1 MDFVILKNAII
12 TIEKIN
18 FVLLYK
24 KIVVGILCL
33 VFSHSFGQSY
43 NIKHYTV
50 EDGLL
55 HEFVND
61 IIQDSKGN
69 VWLATG
75 GGLSKFNGF
84 EFTNY
89 TSKYG
94 LNYTRLLA
102 LAEDGAGNI
111 WIGSQQGVNVFDGN
125 SFLSLD
131 DKLLGENVLALEK
144 AYGKNMWIL
153 TDSGLSIACLTQNKV
168 VYKKFPYR
176 FGERKDVNIFQQRD
190 LNNFVLNTQKDG
202 VYIGYA
208 GHFYHFKNKKLT
220 KINLPDSIKVLSAA
234 ELENDKLILGT
245 NKGLFF
251 YNNLILSPFASKF
264 VSNASIIKIKL
275 NNFKVWAIAKWKNEE
290 DAYLVCLKLSNDE
303 YFRKIGKKNGLI
315 NSPTSIFIDHENN
328 VWCSSYGGLSI
339 LRGESFINYN
349 RKNGLIGNKIWGVTE
364 DSKRRIWVGTLGEGL
379 SIIIND
385 TSFQSY
391 TLANG
396 LPDMFIGKIFEL
408 NENKMLIATNKHG
421 LCVADYEKQNKQWK
435 FKQLAG
441 EINKGESRVDDI
453 LRDNDSVLWV
463 ASSKGLYYSNDSKTF
478 IHYPLFSDDSNQVF
492 IQKLLFSSKHELWVT
507 TRKYGVFVKRNRKFY
522 SIHNEIFKDM
532 TISSICED
540 CSHRIWVASQTKGIM
555 DISGD
560 RVHWINEQNGLSS
573 NLVYIMQADNHC
585 NLWVGTNLGLDKI
598 VLYPYFK
605 RSTLDI
611 RHYDTNDGLQSLEMN
626 LNGSI
631 MDCHD
636 NLWFASNNG
645 LLKYNY
651 SEDIINSIPPIIH
664 ITDIKLHSKNVNW
677 LNYADS
683 VTPWYH
689 LPVKLVLS
697 HTQNHLTFQFVG
709 ISFKNPNKIQFTWK
723 LDGFDTKWTPPTIS
737 RQAIYSNL
745 PPGNY
750 VFMLKASNNE
760 GLWTPYEIKFPF
772 KIIPPFWAT
781 WWFRILEVILF
792 ILVLYYSYRWRTFS
806 LRNKHVELEKQVKE
820 RTAEILKQKEKIEE
834 IHHVVNQSIDYATH
848 IQNSILP
855 SADVLKKNFQDFFV
869 LFKPRDKVSGD
880 FYWWTK
886 MKYDNIF
893 VLAVA
898 DCTGHGVPG
907 AFMSMLGISMLNEIV
922 NKEYISHPAVVLRKL
937 RKDIV
942 KSLKQTTKVGELK
955 DGMDMSI
962 VSINFDTLQLQYAGA
977 NNPVYIVRKL
987 KACPEQSQRVESEKL
1002 KTEIE
1007 GKKNVTTSEL
1017 YELIEL
1023 KPDKMPIGIHDR
1035 MADFTLHTYQL
1046 TKGNCLYLFSDGY
1059 VDQFG
1064 GSKAKK
1070 FMKKSFKKL
1079 LLDISEKNME
1089 KQGNMLEQSFV
1100 SWKGK
1105 LDQVDDVTIVGIKV

>member
-1 MDFVILKNAII
+1 MFLHKVIFTGIFIFA
-12 TIEKIN
+12 
-18 FVLLYK
+18 
-24 KIVVGILCL
+24 ILC
-33 VFSHSFGQSY
+33 SFGQSY
-43 NIKHYTV
+43 NFKHYTV

-102 LAEDGAGNI
+102 LSEDGVGNI
-111 WIGSQQGVNVFDGN
+111 WIGSSHGINVFDGN
-125 SFLSLD
+125 SFLSLK
-131 DKLLGENVLALEK
+131 DKSLGDNVLALEK
-144 AYGKNMWIL
+144 AYGNNMWIL
-153 TDSGLSIACLTQNKV
+153 TDSGLSIACLIQNKV
-168 VYKKFPYR
+168 AFRKFP
-176 FGERKDVNIFQQRD
+176 FHLGERKDVNIFQQRD
-190 LNNFVLNTQKDG
+190 LNNFVLNTQKNG
-202 VYIGYA
+202 VYFGFS
-208 GHFYHFKNKKLT
+208 GHFYHFSNKKLT
-220 KINLPDSIKVLSAA
+220 KINLPDSIKVLSAV
-234 ELENDKLILGT
+234 ELEKDKLILGT
-245 NKGLFF
+245 NKGLYF

-264 VSNASIIKIKL
+264 VGNASITRIKL
-275 NNFKVWAIAKWKNEE
+275 NNYKVWAIAKWKNED

-303 YFRKIGKKNGLI
+303 YYRKIGKKNGLI
-315 NSPTSIFIDHENN
+315 NSPTSLFIDHENN
-328 VWCSSYGGLSI
+328 VWCSSYGGLSV
-339 LRGESFINYN
+339 LRGESFISYN
-349 RKNGLIGNKIWGVTE
+349 RKNGMGVNKVWGLTE
-364 DSKRRIWVGTLGEGL
+364 DSKHRIWVGSIGDGL
-379 SIIIND
+379 SIITND
-385 TSFQSY
+385 TSFQNY
-391 TLANG
+391 NLTNG
-396 LPDMFIGKIFEL
+396 LPDMFVGKIFEL

-421 LCVADYEKQNKQWK
+421 LCVADYDKSHKNWK
-435 FKQLAG
+435 FKQLDCA
-441 EINKGESRVDDI
+441 INKGESRVDDMV
-453 LRDNDSVLWV
+453 RDNDSILWV
-463 ASSKGLYYSNDSKTF
+463 ASSKGLFYSNDNKTF
-478 IHYPLFSDDSNQVF
+478 IHYPLFADDSGQVF

-507 TRKYGVFVKRNRKFY
+507 TRNYGVYVKRDGKFY
-522 SIHNEIFKDM
+522 SIHPECFKDLF
-532 TISSICED
+532 ISSICED

-555 DISGD
+555 DISNEPV
-560 RVHWINEQNGLSS
+560 RWINEQDGLSS
-573 NLVYIMQADNHC
+573 NLIYFLQADNHC

-598 VLYPYFK
+598 ILYPYFK
-605 RSTLDI
+605 HRTLNI
-611 RHYDTNDGLQSLEMN
+611 RHYDTNDGLQSIEMN

-651 SEDIINSIPPIIH
+651 SEDIINSVPPILH

-677 LNYADS
+677 LNYVDS

-709 ISFKNPNKIQFTWK
+709 ISFKNPGKIQYTWK
-723 LDGFDTKWTPPTIS
+723 LDGFDTKWTPPTTG

-745 PPGNY
+745 SPGNY

-760 GLWTPYEIKFPF
+760 GLWTTYEITYPF

-781 WWFRILEVILF
+781 WWFRIMVIIVII
-792 ILVLYYSYRWRTFS
+792 ILLYYSYQWRTFS
-806 LRNKHVELEKQVKE
+806 LRKQHAELEKQVKE

-834 IHHVVNQSIDYATH
+834 IHHVVNQSIEYATH

-855 SADVLKKNFQDFFV
+855 SADVLKKNFQDYFI
-869 LFKPRDKVSGD
+869 LFRPRDKVSGD

-886 MKYDNIF
+886 MKYDEIF

-937 RKDIV
+937 RKDII
-942 KSLKQTTKVGELK
+942 KSLKQTTQVGVLK

-962 VSINFDTLQLQYAGA
+962 ISINFETLQLQYAGA
-977 NNPVYIVRKL
+977 NNPVYIARKRD
-987 KACPEQSQRVESEKL
+987 AESEEHALSESKPSMPSDSEASNKL
-1002 KTEIE
+1002 FA
-1007 GKKNVTTSEL
+1007 TTQSNK

-1023 KPDKMPIGIHDR
+1023 KPDKMPIGIHER
-1035 MADFTLHTYQL
+1035 MADFTVHTFQL
-1046 TKGNCLYLFSDGY
+1046 AKDDCIYLFSDGY
-1059 VDQFG
+1059 IDQFG
-1064 GSKAKK
+1064 GAKAKK
-1070 FMKKSFKKL
+1070 LMHKAFKHL
-1079 LLDISEKNME
+1079 LLDICHKNMVE
-1089 KQGNMLEQSFV
+1089 QGTHLEQSFI